1 MVGGLDRYVD
11 VVVGFVIVVVGG
23 IEVVCVVFVIAMI
36 KTLKSRFILVKMD
49 NDR

>member
-23 IEVVCVVFVIAMI
+23 IDVVCVVSVIAII
-36 KTLKSRFILVKMD
+36 KTLKSRLIE
-49 NDR
+49 NRQ